1 MWNNLKYAGREST
14 IFFPKRYYLLHSHVL
29 RHVFPIILFT
39 LKNSCRKHGK
49 APQKVTTLSY
59 VLISQNQVM
68 GWLKPKT
75 LKAIL
80 VYFSFLEKPS
90 SAFKMLL

>member
-1 MWNNLKYAGREST
+1 MWNNHCVGESVDVT
-14 IFFPKRYYLLHSHVL
+14 FDPHHPKC
-29 RHVFPIILFT
+29 HVFPIIVFT

-80 VYFSFLEKPS
+80 VYFSFLEKSS